1 MNTMKAF
8 IYTEY
13 GAPDVLRLADVPKPV
28 PKPNEILVKVHA
40 SSVSAGSLWIRKG
53 IYPGSAFYTLFIRLL
68 FGITKPRNPIL
79 GNEFS
84 GIVEDAGNDVQSWK
98 KGDAVYGTTTG
109 LKQGAYADY
118 VCIPEMGKQNVIAPK
133 PQNLTFEEAATLPI
147 GGMTALDLLLKA
159 NIQQAPKVLVYGA
172 SGSVGTFAVQIA
184 RAFGANVTGV
194 CSGKNVDLVG
204 SLGAENVL
212 DYTKQDFTECTEK
225 FDIVFDAV
233 GKLETAIRK
242 RLLRQEG
249 KFASI
254 MSPTSEKREHL
265 ETLHGMIAD
274 GKLKPVIDKVYPFGQ
289 LVEAHRYVDLGHKKG
304 NVVIKHL

>member
-1 MNTMKAF
+1 MKAF

-53 IYPGSAFYTLFIRLL
+53 IYPGSTFYTLFIRLL

-84 GIVEDAGNDVQSWK
+84 GIVEDVGNDVQSWK

>member
-1 MNTMKAF
+1 
-8 IYTEY
+8 
-13 GAPDVLRLADVPKPV
+13 
-28 PKPNEILVKVHA
+28 
-40 SSVSAGSLWIRKG
+40 
-53 IYPGSAFYTLFIRLL
+53 
-68 FGITKPRNPIL
+68 
-79 GNEFS
+79 
-84 GIVEDAGNDVQSWK
+84 
-98 KGDAVYGTTTG
+98 
-109 LKQGAYADY
+109 
-118 VCIPEMGKQNVIAPK
+118 
-133 PQNLTFEEAATLPI
+133 
-147 GGMTALDLLLKA
+147 
-159 NIQQAPKVLVYGA
+159 
-172 SGSVGTFAVQIA
+172 
-184 RAFGANVTGV
+184 
-194 CSGKNVDLVG
+194 
-204 SLGAENVL
+204 LGAENVL

-304 NVVIKHL
+304 NVVIKH